1 VVYFLGNEMT
11 IQAALNQQIELES
24 LFDSHVEVSLDVAR
38 VNELLRGGYDQPVLI
53 LDLDIVRQ
61 KYHRFQSAMPGI
73 TPHYAVKANPDM
85 RVLQALKSEGCQ
97 FEIASIKELDLL
109 LSIGVDASTIQYSN
123 PVKPSSFIQ
132 YAAAKGVRWF
142 VLDSEEELVK
152 IHALVPDAKLYLRF
166 DTSNIGSDWPLS
178 GKFGVKPRDIDS
190 ILDVAVEIGADLC
203 GLTFHVGSQCRN
215 IENWNQAIET
225 SKRIFQSMQAK
236 GLKPE
241 LLNVGGGY
249 PVRLTKPIPSIEY
262 IGSAIKDALDGIG
275 AEVRV
280 TAEPGRYMVSDAAY
294 FVCQV
299 IGTATKGDERWMYL
313 DAGIFGGL
321 MECTQGIQY
330 QIEVNNKSGNEVP
343 WYVAGPS
350 CDSVDVLSR
359 EQMLPATTIE
369 GDLLYFPNAGAY
381 TTVYAN
387 EFNGF
392 PLPKVLV
399 INE

>member
-1 VVYFLGNEMT
+1 MT

-215 IENWNQAIET
+215 IENWSQAIET

>member
-1 VVYFLGNEMT
+1 MT
-11 IQAALNQQIELES
+11 IQAALDQQVELES
-24 LFDSHVEVSLDVAR
+24 LFDSHQELSLDVAH
-38 VNELLRGGYDQPVLI
+38 VTQLLREGYEQPVLI

-61 KYHRFQSAMPGI
+61 KYDRFKAAMPGI
-73 TPHYAVKANPDM
+73 SAHYAVKANPDI
-85 RVLQALKSEGCQ
+85 RVLRALKGKGCK
-97 FEIASIKELDLL
+97 FEIASIQELDLL
-109 LSIGVDASTIQYSN
+109 LSIGVDTSTVHYSN
-123 PVKPSSFIQ
+123 PVKPGSFIK
-132 YAAAKGVRWF
+132 YAASKGVRWF
-142 VLDSEEELVK
+142 AFDSREELVK
-152 IHALVPDAKLYLRF
+152 IKNIVPDAKLYLRF
-166 DTSNIGSDWPLS
+166 DTPNIGSDWPLS
-178 GKFGVKPRDIDS
+178 GKFGTKVRDIDD
-190 ILDVAVEIGADLC
+190 ILDAAVEIGADLC

-215 IENWNQAIET
+215 IDNWNQAIDT
-225 SKRIFQSMQAK
+225 SKKIFKSMLNR

-241 LLNVGGGY
+241 LLNIGGGY

-262 IGSAIKDALDGIG
+262 IGRVIKNALEGFDAEIKI
-275 AEVRV
+275 
-280 TAEPGRYMVSDAAY
+280 TAEPGRYMVSDAGF

-313 DAGIFGGL
+313 DAGVFGGL

-350 CDSVDVLSR
+350 CDSVDVLGR
-359 EQMLPATTIE
+359 EQMLPVTTSE

-392 PLPKVLV
+392 PLPNVLI

>member
-1 VVYFLGNEMT
+1 MT

-262 IGSAIKDALDGIG
+262 IGSVIKDALDGIG

>member
-1 VVYFLGNEMT
+1 MT
-11 IQAALNQQIELES
+11 IQAALDQQVELES
-24 LFDSHVEVSLDVAR
+24 LFDSHQELSLDVAH
-38 VNELLRGGYDQPVLI
+38 VTQLLREGYEQPVLI

-61 KYHRFQSAMPGI
+61 KYDRFKAAMPGI
-73 TPHYAVKANPDM
+73 SAHYAVKANPDI
-85 RVLQALKSEGCQ
+85 RVLRALKGKGCK
-97 FEIASIKELDLL
+97 FEIASIQELDLL
-109 LSIGVDASTIQYSN
+109 LSIGVDTSTVHYSN
-123 PVKPSSFIQ
+123 PVKPGSFIK
-132 YAAAKGVRWF
+132 YAASKGVRWF
-142 VLDSEEELVK
+142 AFDSREELVK
-152 IHALVPDAKLYLRF
+152 IKNIVPDAKLYLRF
-166 DTSNIGSDWPLS
+166 DTPNIGSDWPLS
-178 GKFGVKPRDIDS
+178 GKFGTKVRDIDG
-190 ILDVAVEIGADLC
+190 ILDAAIEISADLC

-215 IENWNQAIET
+215 IDNWNQAIDT
-225 SKRIFQSMQAK
+225 SKKIFKSMLNR

-241 LLNVGGGY
+241 LLNIGGGY

-262 IGSAIKDALDGIG
+262 IGRVIKNALEGFDAEIKI
-275 AEVRV
+275 
-280 TAEPGRYMVSDAAY
+280 TAEPGRYMVSDAGF

-313 DAGIFGGL
+313 DAGVFGGL

-350 CDSVDVLSR
+350 CDSVDVLGR
-359 EQMLPATTIE
+359 EQMLPVTASE

-392 PLPKVLV
+392 PLPNVLI

>member
-1 VVYFLGNEMT
+1 MT
-11 IQAALNQQIELES
+11 IQAALNQQVELES
-24 LFDSHVEVSLDVAR
+24 LFDSHEEVSLDVAR
-38 VNELLRGGYDQPVLI
+38 VDDLLKVGYDQPVLI
-53 LDLDIVRQ
+53 LDLNIVRK
-61 KYHRFQSAMPGI
+61 KYHRFQSAMPRI
-73 TPHYAVKANPDM
+73 TPHYAVKANPDI
-85 RVLQALKSEGCQ
+85 RVLQALKHEGCQ

-132 YAAAKGVRWF
+132 YAASKGVRWF

-152 IHALVPDAKLYLRF
+152 IHTIVPDAKLYLRF
-166 DTSNIGSDWPLS
+166 DTPNIGSDWPLS

-190 ILDVAVEIGADLC
+190 ILDVAVERGADLC

-225 SKRIFQSMQAK
+225 SKRIFKSMQAK

-241 LLNVGGGY
+241 LLNIGGGY

-262 IGSAIKDALDGIG
+262 IGRAIEDALDGIG
-275 AEVRV
+275 DEVRV

-321 MECTQGIQY
+321 MECSQGIQY
-330 QIEVNNKSGNEVP
+330 QIEVNNKAGNEVP

-350 CDSVDVLSR
+350 CDSVDVLAR

>member
-1 VVYFLGNEMT
+1 MT

-61 KYHRFQSAMPGI
+61 KYHRFQSAMRGI

-321 MECTQGIQY
+321 MECSQGIQY

>member
-1 VVYFLGNEMT
+1 MT
-11 IQAALNQQIELES
+11 IQAALNQQVELES
-24 LFDSHVEVSLDVAR
+24 LFDSHEEVRLDVAR
-38 VNELLRGGYDQPVLI
+38 VDELLRDGYDQPVLI

-61 KYHRFQSAMPGI
+61 KYHRLQSAMPSV
-73 TPHYAVKANPDM
+73 TPHYAVKANPDI
-85 RVLQALKSEGCQ
+85 RVLRALKSEGCQ
-97 FEIASIKELDLL
+97 FEIASIQELDLL
-109 LSIGVDASTIQYSN
+109 LSIDVDPSTIQYSN
-123 PVKPSSFIQ
+123 PVKPSSFIR
-132 YAAAKGVRWF
+132 YAANKGVRWF

-152 IHALVPDAKLYLRF
+152 IHTLVPDAKLYLRF
-166 DTSNIGSDWPLS
+166 DTPNIGSDWPLS
-178 GKFGVKPRDIDS
+178 DKFGVKPRDVDS
-190 ILDVAVEIGADLC
+190 ILDAAVELGADLC
-203 GLTFHVGSQCRN
+203 GVTFHVGSQCRN
-215 IENWNQAIET
+215 IENWNKAIET
-225 SKRIFQSMQAK
+225 AKRIFKNMQAK

-262 IGSAIKDALDGIG
+262 IGRAIENALDGIG
-275 AEVRV
+275 ETVRV
-280 TAEPGRYMVSDAAY
+280 TSEPGRYMVSDAAY

-299 IGTATKGDERWMYL
+299 IGTATRGDERWMYL
-313 DAGIFGGL
+313 DAGVFGGL

-330 QIEVNNKSGNEVP
+330 EIEVNNKVGNDVA

-350 CDSVDVLSR
+350 CDSVDVLGR
-359 EQMLPATTIE
+359 EQMLPATTTE

-392 PLPKVLV
+392 PLPRVLV

>member
-1 VVYFLGNEMT
+1 MT

-38 VNELLRGGYDQPVLI
+38 VNELLRGGYDQSVLI

>member
-1 VVYFLGNEMT
+1 MT
-11 IQAALNQQIELES
+11 IQAALNQQVELES
-24 LFDSHVEVSLDVAR
+24 LFDSHEEVSLDVTC

-85 RVLQALKSEGCQ
+85 RVLRALKCEGCQ

-166 DTSNIGSDWPLS
+166 DTSNIGSDYPLS

-190 ILDVAVEIGADLC
+190 ILDAAVEMGADLC

-215 IENWNQAIET
+215 IENWKQAIET
-225 SKRIFQSMQAK
+225 SKLIFQSMQAK

-241 LLNVGGGY
+241 LLNIGGGY
-249 PVRLTKPIPSIEY
+249 PVRLTKPIQSIEY
-262 IGSAIKDALDGIG
+262 IGRVIKDALDGIG

-299 IGTATKGDERWMYL
+299 IGTATRGDERWMYL

-321 MECTQGIQY
+321 MECSQGIQY
-330 QIEVNNKSGNEVP
+330 QIEVNNKSGNEVL

-392 PLPKVLV
+392 PLPKVLI

>member
-1 VVYFLGNEMT
+1 MT